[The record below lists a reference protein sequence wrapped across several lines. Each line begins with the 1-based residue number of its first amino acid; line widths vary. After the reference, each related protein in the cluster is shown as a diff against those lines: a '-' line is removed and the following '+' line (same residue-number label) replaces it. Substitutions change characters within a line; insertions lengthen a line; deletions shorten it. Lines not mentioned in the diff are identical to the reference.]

1 MLNYFVIAGLGG
13 VKDCSMYKIWTKPV
27 HQKFG
32 GFLSTRL
39 KYLYNQRRRRRRKI
53 PSPSEMKGEKK
64 IIFLSLVLAISTAAF
79 FTKTLPHHFKERRP
93 TCVRF
98 GQVLKSKATHI
109 RLSDNTRINV
119 SSMMPSSFS
128 DAHQPPL
135 QLRRVW
141 SRFRMDLLVRRVK
154 NISNLLVMLRGD
166 GLRDLQTPFL
176 RMGTMKGFG
185 TGSLVSE
192 ALVGSDAGG
201 LSVAICHRS
210 CIFSGW
216 GGFEKGM
223 RRISNLIG
231 EKKRDVLGSV
241 VSALEVA
248 LATRDGSTA
257 ESVWLGAEVVVGEPV
272 VESPSP

>member
-13 VKDCSMYKIWTKPV
+13 VKDCSMYKIWTKPL

-39 KYLYNQRRRRRRKI
+39 KYLYNQRRKI
-53 PSPSEMKGEKK
+53 PSRSEMKGEKK
-64 IIFLSLVLAISTAAF
+64 IYFLSLVLAISTAAF

-93 TCVRF
+93 TFVRF
-98 GQVLKSKATHI
+98 GQVLKSKTTHI
-109 RLSDNTRINV
+109 LLSDNTRINV
-119 SSMMPSSFS
+119 SSKMPSSFS

-135 QLRRVW
+135 QLRRGW

-201 LSVAICHRS
+201 L
-210 CIFSGW
+210 FSSY
-216 GGFEKGM
+216 M
-223 RRISNLIG
+223 S
-231 EKKRDVLGSV
+231 
-241 VSALEVA
+241 
-248 LATRDGSTA
+248 
-257 ESVWLGAEVVVGEPV
+257 
-272 VESPSP
+272 

>member
-13 VKDCSMYKIWTKPV
+13 VKDCSMYKIWTKLV

-39 KYLYNQRRRRRRKI
+39 KYLYNQRRRRKI

-64 IIFLSLVLAISTAAF
+64 FFFFLSLVLAISTTAF

-93 TCVRF
+93 TFVRF

-109 RLSDNTRINV
+109 RLSDTTRINV

-135 QLRRVW
+135 QLRRGW

-185 TGSLVSE
+185 TGTLVSE

-201 LSVAICHRS
+201 L
-210 CIFSGW
+210 FSSY
-216 GGFEKGM
+216 M
-223 RRISNLIG
+223 
-231 EKKRDVLGSV
+231 
-241 VSALEVA
+241 
-248 LATRDGSTA
+248 
-257 ESVWLGAEVVVGEPV
+257 P
-272 VESPSP
+272 